1 MKNWKQYKASAFTI
15 IVAILG
21 FMGFDKIS
29 NFIEG
34 NADVCTFFLTLIFIV
49 FGLLIDYIIK
59 LNDWLPSTH
68 IGRWKHPILIID
80 DNETDLGI
88 IMDYLKGYDFDI
100 VTVKDITDYRIA
112 ESFEIIIGDVW
123 GIGAS
128 GKDSISVLNTIKEKY
143 PYKIVLAMSSSPA
156 TCSGLLVD
164 DVIISKENRSQYPDV
179 ILKKI
184 RQYSSKLDDYNTH
197 WEDIRKNLN
206 NKSEKEMVRLKNNY
220 YQYIRMAIQVK

>member
-1 MKNWKQYKASAFTI
+1 MKNWKQYKASACTI

-34 NADVCTFFLTLIFIV
+34 NADACTVLLTLIFIA

-59 LNDWLPSTH
+59 LNYWLPSTH
-68 IGRWKHPILIID
+68 IGKWKHPILIID

-156 TCSGLLVD
+156 TCSGLLID

-179 ILKKI
+179 LLKKI
-184 RQYSSKLDDYNTH
+184 RQYSSKLDDYNTY
-197 WEDIRKNLN
+197 WEEIRKNLN
-206 NKSEKEMVRLKNNY
+206 NKSEKEIVRLKNNY
-220 YQYIRMAIQVK
+220 YQYIRMATQVK

>member
-1 MKNWKQYKASAFTI
+1 MKNWKQYKVSAFTI
-15 IVAILG
+15 IVATLG
-21 FMGFDKIS
+21 FIGFDKIS
-29 NFIEG
+29 DFIKD
-34 NADVCTFFLTLIFIV
+34 NANICTVLLTLILIV

-59 LNDWLPSTH
+59 LKDWLPSSH
-68 IGRWKHPILIID
+68 IDKWKHPILIID

-184 RQYSSKLDDYNTH
+184 KQYSLKLDDYNTH
-197 WEDIRKNLN
+197 WEETRKNLN
-206 NKSEKEMVRLKNNY
+206 NKSEKETIRMKNNY
-220 YQYIRMAIQVK
+220 YQYIRMATQVK